1 MSASKLL
8 MVTAGLFL
16 AFCNILPSTDIE
28 PQAPSQDY
36 VQEEEHFVEQEDV
49 FVEEEH
55 EDVLVEEEFEESD
68 EEVFLEE
75 ESDLPTEE
83 KKLIVIDAG
92 HQGKGNSSQEPIGPG
107 ATTTKAKVASGTSG
121 RFTGIPEY
129 VLTLE
134 VSLLLEAVLLER
146 GYDVVMIR
154 STHDVD
160 ISNSERAIIANDLEA
175 DAFVRIHADGNNNA
189 TVEGAYTLCPTAY
202 NPYCSFIYEDS
213 RLLSE
218 KFLDGFIA
226 ETGAK
231 RRSIQETD
239 SMSGINWCTVPV
251 TIIEMGFMTNE
262 KEDRLMATDDY
273 RNKMAVG
280 MANGLDLYFQA
291 LAERDGYELL
301 DVAA

>member
-1 MSASKLL
+1 MGKSFII
-8 MVTAGLFL
+8 TAGLFL
-16 AFCNILPSTDIE
+16 SFCNILPSNTTPEIVPED
-28 PQAPSQDY
+28 SY
-36 VQEEEHFVEQEDV
+36 VAEDAYVEEDVFLEEDV
-49 FVEEEH
+49 FVEVYE
-55 EDVLVEEEFEESD
+55 
-68 EEVFLEE
+68 EE
-75 ESDLPTEE
+75 ESDSQE

-107 ATTTKAKVASGTSG
+107 ASTTKAKVASGTTG

-134 VSLLLEAVLLER
+134 VSLLLEAALLER

-160 ISNSERAIIANDLEA
+160 ISNAERAVVANDLEA
-175 DAFVRIHADGNNNA
+175 DAFIRIHADGNNNA

-202 NPYCSFIYEDS
+202 NPYCSFIYEES

-218 KFLDGFIA
+218 KLLDGFIA

-262 KEDRLMATDDY
+262 KEDRLMATEDY
-273 RNKMAVG
+273 RIKMAVG
-280 MANGLDLYFQA
+280 MANGIDLYFQA
-291 LAERDGYELL
+291 LAERDMTQ
-301 DVAA
+301 DMAA

>member
-1 MSASKLL
+1 MGKSF

-16 AFCNILPSTDIE
+16 AFCNILPSNTAPEILPEEGYVAEFYEEDGKESVEEDIFME
-28 PQAPSQDY
+28 
-36 VQEEEHFVEQEDV
+36 EDV
-49 FVEEEH
+49 YVEEDIYVEEE
-55 EDVLVEEEFEESD
+55 EEST
-68 EEVFLEE
+68 
-75 ESDLPTEE
+75 SEE

-92 HQGKGNSSQEPIGPG
+92 HQGQGNSAQEPIGPG
-107 ATTTKAKVASGTSG
+107 ATTTKAKVASGTTG

-134 VSLLLEAVLLER
+134 VALLLEASLLER

-160 ISNSERAIIANDLEA
+160 ISNAERAIVANDLEA
-175 DAFVRIHADGNNNA
+175 DAFIRIHADGNNNA

-202 NPYCSFIYEDS
+202 NPYCSFIYGES

-218 KFLDGFIA
+218 KLLDGFIA

-262 KEDRLMATDDY
+262 KEDRLMATEDY
-273 RNKMAVG
+273 RIKMAVG
-280 MANGLDLYFQA
+280 MANGIDLYFQA
-291 LAERDGYELL
+291 LEEREMTQDW
-301 DVAA
+301 AA